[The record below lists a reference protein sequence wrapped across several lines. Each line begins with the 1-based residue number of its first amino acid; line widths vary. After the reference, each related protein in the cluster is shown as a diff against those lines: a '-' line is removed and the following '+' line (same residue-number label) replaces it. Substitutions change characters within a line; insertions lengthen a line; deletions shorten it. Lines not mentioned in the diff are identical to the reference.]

1 MSRMP
6 SDIEKKATGQEEKVM
21 RINYEAKD
29 RKRMVKAIG
38 KALDEKPVYQG
49 VPSCAYQIAEFTVT
63 RDGDLEFPDDTDPEI
78 INGLLNAL
86 EEAGF
91 AFPEDAQ
98 ASEEFTDSVETEA
111 YTDDANSMTTEASTE
126 GEMAETAKADELEE
140 LTISLPTME
149 SVALER
155 LQKLVDG
162 KASLI
167 RKALDTDQL
176 IIRIDGDKV
185 SFPWWNHMPTPDE
198 AAAYMA
204 FLAAMCRMARDAKRV
219 IATEKPVESEKYSFR
234 IFLIRLGFNG
244 KENAAVRKTLLHRL
258 SGSAAFRNAEE
269 ERKFREHRKA
279 LKVAAQLADQEV
291 AADETAE

>member
-1 MSRMP
+1 
-6 SDIEKKATGQEEKVM
+6 M

-38 KALDEKPVYQG
+38 EALEEKPVYQG
-49 VPSCAYQIAEFTVT
+49 VPSCAYQIAEFSVT

-78 INGLLNAL
+78 INGLLDAL

-91 AFPEDAQ
+91 QFPENEEHAV
-98 ASEEFTDSVETEA
+98 SEGTEA
-111 YTDDANSMTTEASTE
+111 CTNEDGSVTTE
-126 GEMAETAKADELEE
+126 ETAVEVDQLETPTE

-149 SVALER
+149 SAALER
-155 LQKLVDG
+155 LQKLVDS

-167 RKALDTDQL
+167 QKALNTDQL
-176 IIRIDGDKV
+176 TIQNDGDKV
-185 SFPWWNHMPTPDE
+185 SFPWWKHMPTPDE
-198 AAAYMA
+198 TTAYMA
-204 FLAAMCRMARDAKRV
+204 FLAVLCRMARDAKRV
-219 IATEKPVESEKYSFR
+219 IATEKPVESEKYAFR

-244 KENAAVRKTLLHRL
+244 KENATVRKTLLHRL

-291 AADETAE
+291 AADEIAE

>member
-1 MSRMP
+1 
-6 SDIEKKATGQEEKVM
+6 M

-38 KALDEKPVYQG
+38 EALEEKPVYQG

-78 INGLLNAL
+78 INGLLDAL

-91 AFPEDAQ
+91 QFPEN
-98 ASEEFTDSVETEA
+98 EEHAVSVGTEA
-111 YTDDANSMTTEASTE
+111 CTDEDGSVTTE
-126 GEMAETAKADELEE
+126 ETAVEVDQLETPTE
-140 LTISLPTME
+140 LTISLPIME
-149 SVALER
+149 SSALDR
-155 LQKLVDG
+155 LQKMVDS
-162 KASLI
+162 KAMLI
-167 RKALDTDQL
+167 RKALDADQL
-176 IIRIDGDKV
+176 TIQSDGDKV
-185 SFPWWNHMPTPDE
+185 SFPWWKHMPTPDE

-258 SGSAAFRNAEE
+258 PGNAAFRNAEE

-279 LKVAAQLADQEV
+279 LKGAVHATDEDVAT
-291 AADETAE
+291 DETAE